1 LLKQMPAK
9 PPAKPTKV
17 PAFRGGEDWVG
28 ADRLKDVL
36 HGVEDKPPSKAE
48 AVR

>member
-1 LLKQMPAK
+1 MPAK

-17 PAFRGGEDWVG
+17 RHSGVVRIGWG

-36 HGVEDKPPSKAE
+36 HGVEDEPPSKAE

>member
-1 LLKQMPAK
+1 MPAK
-9 PPAKPTKV
+9 PPEKPTKV
-17 PAFRGGEDWVG
+17 PAFRGGEIWVG

-36 HGVEDKPPSKAE
+36 YGVEDELPSKAE